1 MSGGFDPIPF
11 ARAQEQLRQESEAF
25 DQQKSHDSK
34 WFVLRMVICS
44 ISIALLCIVMAV
56 CCYIF
61 YFNKVFPDYVVQAAS
76 AAFFGD
82 IIGLLI
88 LVWKVVVGSGPSMPL
103 TPVTKAIA
111 DIDRVG

>member
-1 MSGGFDPIPF
+1 VSGEYDPIAF
-11 ARAQEQLRQESEAF
+11 ARGQEQIRQEAEAF
-25 DQQKSHDSK
+25 NQQKSQDAK
-34 WFVLRMVICS
+34 WFVLRLVICS
-44 ISIALLCIVMAV
+44 ISVALLCIVMAV

-61 YFNKVFPDYVVQAAS
+61 YFNKAFPEFVVKAAS

-88 LVWKVVVGSGPSMPL
+88 LVWKVVVGSGPSKPL

-111 DIDRVG
+111 VVD